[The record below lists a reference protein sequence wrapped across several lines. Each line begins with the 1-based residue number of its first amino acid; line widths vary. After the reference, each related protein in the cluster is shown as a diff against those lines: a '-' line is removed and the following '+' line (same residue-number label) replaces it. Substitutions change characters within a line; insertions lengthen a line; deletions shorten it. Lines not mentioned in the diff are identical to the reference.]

1 MPKEPL
7 YADLMQTKLTA
18 VLSTNIDPGGS
29 ILVTVSYDSINN
41 SPGVLP
47 ALVRAVVDDTNNQRE
62 CHEDNNELTAPVMAG
77 QVGPDLRVD
86 LGLASDGAC
95 PKPTVLTTV
104 YNDGSAPASNIVV
117 RYYAGDPNAGGTVV
131 HEEIIPGPLDPG
143 MSVMLN
149 PAITNFPPGLLVLL
163 YAVVDPANA
172 IAECNDGNNKDSAD
186 NKISC
191 GIN

>member
-1 MPKEPL
+1 M
-7 YADLMQTKLTA
+7 
-18 VLSTNIDPGGS
+18 
-29 ILVTVSYDSINN
+29 
-41 SPGVLP
+41 
-47 ALVRAVVDDTNNQRE
+47 VRAVVDDTNAQRE
-62 CHEDNNELTAPVMAG
+62 CNETNNELKAAVMAG
-77 QVGPDLRVD
+77 EVGPDLRVD
-86 LGLASDGAC
+86 LGLASDGGC

-143 MSVMLN
+143 QSIMLT
-149 PAITNFPPGLLVLL
+149 PAISNFPPGLLVLL

-172 IAECNDGNNKDSAD
+172 IVECNDGNNKDFAD
-186 NKISC
+186 NKITC

>member
-1 MPKEPL
+1 
-7 YADLMQTKLTA
+7 
-18 VLSTNIDPGGS
+18 
-29 ILVTVSYDSINN
+29 
-41 SPGVLP
+41 
-47 ALVRAVVDDTNNQRE
+47 
-62 CHEDNNELTAPVMAG
+62 
-77 QVGPDLRVD
+77 
-86 LGLASDGAC
+86 
-95 PKPTVLTTV
+95 VLTTV